1 MIRARDY
8 LNTRLGP
15 TNGPALS
22 KERLSIE
29 AHRLPP
35 LSPNERSRPT
45 RAGVGF
51 TMVLGAPEYYR
62 RFGIRS
68 ANLLGLENEYG
79 GDDALMAL
87 ELKAGSITR
96 ELVGYAR
103 EFSDLA
109 GPI

>member
-1 MIRARDY
+1 
-8 LNTRLGP
+8 
-15 TNGPALS
+15 
-22 KERLSIE
+22 
-29 AHRLPP
+29 
-35 LSPNERSRPT
+35 
-45 RAGVGF
+45 
-51 TMVLGAPEYYR
+51 MVLGAPEYYR